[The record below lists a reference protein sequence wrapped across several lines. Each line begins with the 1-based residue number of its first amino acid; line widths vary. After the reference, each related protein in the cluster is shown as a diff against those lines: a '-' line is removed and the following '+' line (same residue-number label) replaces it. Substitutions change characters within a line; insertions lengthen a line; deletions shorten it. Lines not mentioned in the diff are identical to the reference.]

1 MPGTDESLNETM
13 PELVPD
19 EREGKLPRWVRGT
32 LYALRR
38 DVRWAADDKVKLQA
52 ENERLRDLVDSKY
65 KGEHADA
72 DTFFVDEDT
81 AKELSL
87 GKGPEIRFADFYSA
101 RYAAVDRGV
110 ASTGG
115 VRVLIIE
122 TDADM
127 QVRPVGS
134 RAIIIARA

>member
-1 MPGTDESLNETM
+1 MPELTDESLNARAA
-13 PELVPD
+13 D
-19 EREGKLPRWVRGT
+19 DREAKLPQWAREKLSV
-32 LYALRR
+32 LRR
-38 DVRWAADDKVKLQA
+38 DVRWAAGDNVKLQA

-72 DTFFVDEDT
+72 DTFLVDEDT
-81 AKELSL
+81 ANELSL
-87 GKGPEIRFADFYSA
+87 GKGPDIRFADFYSA
-101 RYAAVDRGV
+101 RYTAVDSRV

-115 VRVLIIE
+115 ARVLIIE

-134 RAIIIARA
+134 RVIIIARA